1 MSTAQPSTTAP
12 AASGRPPISG
22 IPGIRLRPAKER
34 GQANHGWLESA
45 HTFSFA
51 DYYDPAHMGF
61 RALRVINEDTV
72 RPESGFGM
80 HGHRDMEIISYV
92 IGGALAHEDTTGST
106 GVLRRGDVQYM
117 SAGTGIRHSESNPSR
132 SEDVHF
138 LQIWILP
145 SRQGLPPSYRQVS
158 VPDAE
163 KHNTLRLLAA
173 PDGTDGV
180 LATHRDVRL
189 YAGVLDAGVSVSH
202 RPENGR
208 GTWIQVV
215 GGAIDVNGVQMSRGD
230 GASIEDVE
238 SIVISARDRAE
249 LLLFDLD

>member
-1 MSTAQPSTTAP
+1 MSTAQPSATVSTSPKRP
-12 AASGRPPISG
+12 ATYGT
-22 IPGIRLRPAKER
+22 PGIRLRPAKER

-72 RPESGFGM
+72 RSGTGFGM

-92 IGGALAHEDTTGST
+92 IDGALAHEDTTGCK

-132 SEDVHF
+132 SKDVHF

-145 SRQGLPPSYRQVS
+145 SRQGLPPVYRQVS

-173 PDGTDGV
+173 PGGTDGV

-189 YAGVLDAGVSVSH
+189 YAGVLEAGVSVSH
-202 RPENGR
+202 RPENDR
-208 GTWIQVV
+208 GTWIQLVD
-215 GGAIDVNGVQMSRGD
+215 GAIDVNGVRMSRGD
-230 GASIEDVE
+230 GASIEDTDT
-238 SIVISARDRAE
+238 IVITVRERAE